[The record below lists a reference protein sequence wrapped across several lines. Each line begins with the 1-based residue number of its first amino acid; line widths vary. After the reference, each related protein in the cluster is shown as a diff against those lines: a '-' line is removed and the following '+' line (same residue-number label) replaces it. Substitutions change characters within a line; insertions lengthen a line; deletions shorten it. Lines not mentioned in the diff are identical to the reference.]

1 VLDRGIFFR
10 LFCSKPFCFMEE
22 NQNPYHDLAFRPL
35 ELLLLEERWNSGE
48 MGKYVPLVQKF
59 VEDRQDDIRK
69 AAGPNPSHESIA
81 RGVIQLVLLSKSL
94 DHAAEM
100 LDQMEEIS
108 REIWIRGERGDYD
121 RTKIALDW
129 ADEFGDSWRRWRL
142 LKYTFVAVKC
152 SMDIYQKL
160 DA

>member
-1 VLDRGIFFR
+1 
-10 LFCSKPFCFMEE
+10 
-22 NQNPYHDLAFRPL
+22 
-35 ELLLLEERWNSGE
+35 
-48 MGKYVPLVQKF
+48 
-59 VEDRQDDIRK
+59 
-69 AAGPNPSHESIA
+69 
-81 RGVIQLVLLSKSL
+81 
-94 DHAAEM
+94 M

-142 LKYTFVAVKC
+142 LKYTVVAVKC

>member
-1 VLDRGIFFR
+1 
-10 LFCSKPFCFMEE
+10 MEE
-22 NQNPYHDLAFRPL
+22 NRNPPYHDLAFRPL
-35 ELLLLEERWNSGE
+35 ELLLLEERWNNGG

-59 VEDRQDDIRK
+59 VEDRQDEIRK
-69 AAGPNPSHESIA
+69 AAGPNPSHESVA
-81 RGVIQLVLLSKSL
+81 RGVIQLVLLNKSL

-121 RTKIALDW
+121 STRIAVEW

-152 SMDIYQKL
+152 SMDIYRKL
-160 DA
+160 VA